1 MFEAKITVKKR
12 GTASYARILGSNI
25 RHKRSSVSM
34 KEAKDQIEITIV
46 AADSGGAAGIA
57 EYRDARPAGGRQ
69 HTQGRL
75 PQIGSKPQKVK
86 IYKCTK
92 AIYSGISKVNLLIF
106 SQKSRS

>member
-46 AADSGGAAGIA
+46 AADAVALRASLNTVTRGLQVADSI
-57 EYRDARPAGGRQ
+57 
-69 HTQGRL
+69 L
-75 PQIGSKPQKVK
+75 
-86 IYKCTK
+86 K
-92 AIYSGISKVNLLIF
+92 ADF
-106 SQKSRS
+106 HKSAQSRKR